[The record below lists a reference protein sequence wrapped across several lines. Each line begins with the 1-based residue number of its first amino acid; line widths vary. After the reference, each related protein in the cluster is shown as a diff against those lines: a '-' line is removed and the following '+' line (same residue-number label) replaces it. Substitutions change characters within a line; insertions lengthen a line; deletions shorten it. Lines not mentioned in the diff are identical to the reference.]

1 MKANNA
7 ENSAEQEKIKL
18 RTTMIFTV
26 PYKSWL
32 CRMWPVN
39 KDGNSKMDA
48 PSKLKSN
55 FLCYACKVKLWI
67 LTFWRW
73 FCTMIFTLTYKS
85 WLCRIWPVSED
96 GSMEQLQNRSPTFSA
111 IHVQANV
118 DIVDRRKIYLV
129 EWSFTIFW
137 FFATKSLAIFD
148 KTISS
153 DNRFHFYRIGHS
165 QT

>member
-39 KDGNSKMDA
+39 KDGNSKMEA

-55 FLCYACKVKLWI
+55 FLCHACKVKLWI

-111 IHVQANV
+111 IHVHCTSKYWHCRQEK
-118 DIVDRRKIYLV
+118 DISRLV
-129 EWSFTIFW
+129 VFHNFLIFCHEITSYFW
-137 FFATKSLAIFD
+137 QNNFF
-148 KTISS
+148 
-153 DNRFHFYRIGHS
+153 R
-165 QT
+165 